1 MENIIDLDSLKVI
14 YRTYYIYKCVS
25 KRNDNTT
32 IERIIKIQSFFEI
45 YDLGL
50 ALIVMSE
57 KDDYIDGFTIKAEN
71 FEDEC
76 NDYDKKIWTGVCF
89 CELESDRNIHIE
101 IKYRSGYSLKY
112 DCEYIGMDIVDKKI
126 TRKTPICIS
135 GKGYSN
141 KTHKEYLESMQN
153 NSLHKYFVH
162 DNYYNYE
169 ENLFDQMIKDLK
181 SDFTFYKRLYYHL
194 YDYE

>member
-1 MENIIDLDSLKVI
+1 MENIIDLDSSKTI
-14 YRTYYIYKCVS
+14 DRTYYIYKCVS
-25 KRNDNTT
+25 KRNDDTT

-45 YDLGL
+45 YDLGI

-71 FEDEC
+71 FKDEC
-76 NDYDKKIWTGVCF
+76 NEYDKKIWGGICF
-89 CELESDRNIHIE
+89 CELISDRNIFIE
-101 IKYRSGYSLKY
+101 IKYQNGYSLKY
-112 DCEYIGMDIVDKKI
+112 DCEYVGMDIADKKI

-141 KTHKEYLESMQN
+141 KTHKEYLESR
-153 NSLHKYFVH
+153 SDGLYKLPVH

-169 ENLFDQMIKDLK
+169 ENLFDRVVKDLRC
-181 SDFTFYKRLYYHL
+181 DFTFYKSLYYHL